1 MTQINARTTKIL
13 FAAAV
18 LSISALLAAVVTL
31 NTDNA
36 KLKSDL
42 AKKSESLRQA
52 TFTGSELQNALTRA
66 RNEFVDLQK
75 KLDEVSQQRQ
85 QLEVQ
90 VKGLLADRSLARKL
104 EGDVETFK
112 ADKETILKQ
121 KEAVEKEKQELHNQ
135 IAALKEKI
143 KGLETVQVQLYREK
157 EQISKDLQDLRDK
170 TSIKKLEDEAK
181 ALKKENSALSS
192 DLKRSHDELSKLKS
206 ELEKVK
212 AQVESQE
219 QKIQSAQQKFEDAAQ
234 KNKELERTFVDA
246 PLKCAEIARQN
257 KVLIRRTANM
267 HYNMGVFYTKQK
279 EYSRAIAEFEKAV
292 ELAPDD
298 AYSYFNLGYIYAE
311 YIQQRKKAID
321 YFRKYLQYAD
331 KKDKDVDWAKKYILT
346 WQAWDG
352 KEPME

>member
-1 MTQINARTTKIL
+1 MTQINTRTAKII
-13 FAAAV
+13 FVAAV
-18 LSISALLAAVVTL
+18 LSISVLLAAVITL
-31 NTDNA
+31 STENT
-36 KLKSDL
+36 KLKSEL
-42 AKKSESLRQA
+42 AKKSESLKQA
-52 TFTGSELQNALTRA
+52 TLTGSELQHTLIKA
-66 RNEFVDLQK
+66 RNEFADLQK

-85 QLEVQ
+85 QLDVQ

-112 ADKETILKQ
+112 ADKEIILKQ
-121 KEAVEKEKQELHNQ
+121 KEAAEKEKQELNNQ

-157 EQISKDLQDLRDK
+157 EQIAKDLEDLRDK
-170 TSIKKLEDEAK
+170 TSIKKLEDEVK
-181 ALKKENSALSS
+181 ALKKENSSLAS
-192 DLKRSHDELSKLKS
+192 DLKRSRDELLRLKP
-206 ELEKVK
+206 ELEKAK
-212 AQVESQE
+212 EQVQSQE
-219 QKIQSAQQKFEDAAQ
+219 QKIQSTQQKFEDAAQ
-234 KNKELERTFVDA
+234 KNKALEHTFVDA
-246 PLKCAEIARQN
+246 PLKCAQIARQN

-311 YIQQRKKAID
+311 YIQQRQKAID

-331 KKDKDVDWAKKYILT
+331 KKDKDVDWAKRYILT